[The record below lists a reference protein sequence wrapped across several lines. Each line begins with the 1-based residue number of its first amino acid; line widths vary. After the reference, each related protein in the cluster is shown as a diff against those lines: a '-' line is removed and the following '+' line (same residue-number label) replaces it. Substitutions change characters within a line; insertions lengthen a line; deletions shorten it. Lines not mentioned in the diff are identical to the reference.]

1 MRAGTKVSQQWHCDT
16 ILYYTSALLLIA
28 VARNVALFL
37 GGAASNQLL
46 EDWRSRDNGL
56 QWS

>member
-46 EDWRSRDNGL
+46 EDWRS
-56 QWS
+56 